1 MKTIV
6 STLALVIA
14 IVAIWGATAIFAR
27 TPTNPNAAMASSSS
41 SINVMQMM
49 IEAKNLPEEKFDT
62 H

>member
-6 STLALVIA
+6 SALALVTA

-27 TPTNPNAAMASSSS
+27 NPTNPNPAMASS

-49 IEAKNLPEEKFDT
+49 KNAKNLPEENFDT